1 MSLVARSRKEARA
14 MPKFYKNPECLADI
28 VHQII
33 DELQL
38 EENYLVEVDVPEDI
52 GIPTAIRPLREL
64 VSALTQQATR
74 EIRAGGD
81 LTFIG
86 WESEDVCELEI
97 ADSGC
102 SIAERSCTTPSAT
115 GLSGA
120 ELQWQDCPQGGAAV
134 TLRFSRRIAQRK
146 VA

>member
-1 MSLVARSRKEARA
+1 

-28 VHQII
+28 VYQVIE
-33 DELQL
+33 DMRL
-38 EENYLVEVDVPEDI
+38 EDNYLVEVDVPENI

-64 VSALTQQATR
+64 VTALTQRAT
-74 EIRAGGD
+74 EHICDGGE

-86 WESEDVCELEI
+86 WESSDACELEI

-102 SIAERSCTTPSAT
+102 SVAERSCTPPAVTNIA
-115 GLSGA
+115 GA
-120 ELQWQDCPQGGAAV
+120 ELVWQDCPQGGAAV
-134 TLRFSRRIAQRK
+134 TLHFNRRFAQRK